1 MITRTRDIVLTALAP
16 AMWGTTYLVTTEFLP
31 PDRPLLTSLLRALPA
46 GLLLI
51 LISRRLPRG
60 SWWWKAG
67 VIGTLNIAVFF
78 AMLFLAA
85 YRLPGGV
92 AAVVSAAGPLATA
105 GATIL
110 ILHQKV
116 RLRTWLLGIAGVSG
130 VAMVVLTAEARL
142 DPIGAVAGIGGAVSM
157 STAVVLTKRWG
168 LPPQAGPAALA
179 GWQLTAGGLLLLP
192 VAFALEGG
200 LPEFTTANVVGYAY
214 LGLINTALGYWLWFR
229 GIGRLSVVPL
239 SFLGLFSPLMAASLG
254 WLALGETFTAW
265 QIAGFAV
272 ALAATLVSQIPA
284 RQKTA
289 PPIETPRIETPK
301 TEPVR
306 V

>member
-1 MITRTRDIVLTALAP
+1 MNTRTRDIALTALAP
-16 AMWGTTYLVTTEFLP
+16 VMWGTTYLVTSEFLP
-31 PDRPLLTSLLRALPA
+31 PDRPMLTSMLRALPA

-51 LISRRLPRG
+51 LIARRLPRG
-60 SWWWKAG
+60 AWWWKSA

-92 AAVVSAAGPLATA
+92 AAVASAAGPLTTA

-116 RLRTWLLGIAGVSG
+116 RLRTWLLGIAGVGG

-142 DPIGAVAGIGGAVSM
+142 DLIGALAGIGGVVSM

-179 GWQLTAGGLLLLP
+179 GWQLTAGGLLLVP
-192 VAFALEGG
+192 AAFILEGG
-200 LPEFTTANVVGYAY
+200 LPEFTSVNVAGYVY
-214 LGLINTALGYWLWFR
+214 LGLVNTALGYWLWFR

-239 SFLGLFSPLMAASLG
+239 SFLGLFSPLTAATLG

-265 QIAGFAV
+265 QTAGFAV
-272 ALAATLVSQIPA
+272 ALAATLTSQLPA
-284 RQKTA
+284 RRKA
-289 PPIETPRIETPK
+289 ALPIEEPK
-301 TEPVR
+301 PELTR